1 MAQRRYKMAFRLFW
15 RSAVAAIMATVAAKA
30 GAVVPVKAASPPVED
45 RVAAIRAK
53 VAELAA
59 AQSQN
64 AAPVAVD
71 RPAQVAWNDWK
82 NE

>member
-1 MAQRRYKMAFRLFW
+1 MASLRLFA
-15 RSAVAAIMATVAAKA
+15 RSAIAVIATAVAAKA
-30 GAVVPVKAASPPVED
+30 GAVVFGKETSSPTVAD

-53 VAELAA
+53 AA
-59 AQSQN
+59 ALPGAQSGEAN
-64 AAPVAVD
+64 AG